1 MRKAAFGVAVLLVVE
16 PFAFAHVLGPTT
28 LTVPKAALAG
38 LLAGLVLRRTSLA
51 ALRAPA
57 IRALLGGAAALVVV
71 DALSIIPAV
80 YLDAALRETLKAL
93 EYFAAFAAA
102 AVAYADDPDETL
114 VWNALGAV
122 SALVCVLA
130 LLQEATVAP
139 SGFWLHG
146 RIVPRIAGPLEGPN
160 QLAGWLDLMTPLL
173 VARALFGKPIW
184 LFAAISTLAV
194 TTDLLTLS
202 RSGVVGIVVG
212 VAVIAF
218 LAVRAGF
225 ARRLLY
231 AVPLAVV
238 PLIAVTTILTFANT
252 RVGNLANTGAS
263 DIAAR
268 FQIASEQ
275 NVENGLASRPV
286 LWKAGLQMF
295 ASDPGLGVGAGNY
308 ELLTPLVGLVGVRTH
323 ANSLYV
329 QALAETGLLGLAAI
343 LWTLV
348 AAVTTMLRNA
358 RGPLLSGIG
367 AGTIGLA
374 VHEAYDLLTFY
385 PKVGELWWLLLGIGA
400 GAVALRTRR

>member
-1 MRKAAFGVAVLLVVE
+1 MRKAALGVGVLLVVE

-28 LTVPKAALAG
+28 LTLPKAALAG
-38 LLAGLVLRRTSLA
+38 LLAGLVLRRSSLA
-51 ALRAPA
+51 PLRAPA
-57 IRALLGGAAALVVV
+57 IRALLGGAAALVIV

-93 EYFAAFAAA
+93 EYFAAFTAA
-102 AVAYADDPDETL
+102 AVAYADDPDEPL
-114 VWNALGAV
+114 IWNALAAV
-122 SALVCVLA
+122 SALVCILA

-139 SGFWLHG
+139 SGFFLHD

-160 QLAGWLDLMTPLL
+160 QLAGWLDLVTPLL
-173 VARALFGKPIW
+173 VARALFGKPAW
-184 LFAAISTLAV
+184 PFAALATLAG

-212 VAVIAF
+212 LTVIVLFA
-218 LAVRAGF
+218 ARARL

-231 AVPLAVV
+231 AIPLAVV
-238 PLIAVTTILTFANT
+238 PLIAVAAILTFAD
-252 RVGNLANTGAS
+252 AGAG
-263 DIAAR
+263 DLAAR
-268 FQIASEQ
+268 FETSSEQ

-286 LWKAGLQMF
+286 LWRAGLQMF

-308 ELLTPLVGLVGVRTH
+308 ELLTPLAGLVGVRTH

-329 QALAETGLLGLAAI
+329 QSLAETGVLGFAAVI
-343 LWTLV
+343 WTLV
-348 AAVTTMLRNA
+348 AAIATMLRNA
-358 RGPLLSGIG
+358 RGPLLAGIG

-374 VHEAYDLLTFY
+374 VHETYDLLTFY

>member
-218 LAVRAGF
+218 QAVRAGF

-252 RVGNLANTGAS
+252 GVGNLANAGAS

>member
-1 MRKAAFGVAVLLVVE
+1 MRKAALGVAVLLVVE

>member
-173 VARALFGKPIW
+173 VARALFGTPIW

>member
-1 MRKAAFGVAVLLVVE
+1 MRKAALGVGVLLVVE

-28 LTVPKAALAG
+28 LTLPKAALAG
-38 LLAGLVLRRTSLA
+38 LLAGLLLRRTSLA
-51 ALRAPA
+51 PLHAPA
-57 IRALLGGAAALVVV
+57 IRALLGGAAALVFV

-102 AVAYADDPDETL
+102 AVAYADDPDEAL
-114 VWNALGAV
+114 IWNALAAV
-122 SALVCVLA
+122 SALVCILA

-139 SGFWLHG
+139 SGFFLHD
-146 RIVPRIAGPLEGPN
+146 RVVPRIAGPLEGPN
-160 QLAGWLDLMTPLL
+160 QLAGWLDLVTPLL
-173 VARALFGKPIW
+173 VARALFGKPAW
-184 LFAAISTLAV
+184 PFAALATLAG

-212 VAVIAF
+212 LAVIVLFA
-218 LAVRAGF
+218 ARAGL

-238 PLIAVTTILTFANT
+238 PLIAVAAILTFAD
-252 RVGNLANTGAS
+252 AGAG
-263 DIAAR
+263 DLAAR
-268 FQIASEQ
+268 FETSSEQ

-286 LWKAGLQMF
+286 LWRAGLQMF
-295 ASDPGLGVGAGNY
+295 ASDPGLGIGAGNY
-308 ELLTPLVGLVGVRTH
+308 ELLTPLAGLVGVRTH

-329 QALAETGLLGLAAI
+329 QSLAETGVLGFAAVI
-343 LWTLV
+343 WTLV
-348 AAVTTMLRNA
+348 AAVATMLRNA
-358 RGPLLSGIG
+358 RGPLLTGIG

-374 VHEAYDLLTFY
+374 VHETYDLLTFY

>member
-1 MRKAAFGVAVLLVVE
+1 MRKAALGIGVLLVVE

-28 LTVPKAALAG
+28 LTLPKAALAG
-38 LLAGLVLRRTSLA
+38 LLAGLFLRRASLA
-51 ALRAPA
+51 PLRAPA
-57 IRALLGGAAALVVV
+57 IRALLGGAAALVFV

-102 AVAYADDPDETL
+102 AVAYADDPDEAL
-114 VWNALGAV
+114 IWNALAAV
-122 SALVCVLA
+122 SALVCILA
-130 LLQEATVAP
+130 LIQEATVAP
-139 SGFWLHG
+139 SGFFLHD
-146 RIVPRIAGPLEGPN
+146 RVVPRIAGPLEGPN
-160 QLAGWLDLMTPLL
+160 QLAGWLDLVTPLL
-173 VARALFGKPIW
+173 VARALFGKPAW
-184 LFAAISTLAV
+184 PFAALATLAG

-212 VAVIAF
+212 LTVIVLFA
-218 LAVRAGF
+218 ARARL

-231 AVPLAVV
+231 AIPLAVV
-238 PLIAVTTILTFANT
+238 PLIAVAAILTFAD
-252 RVGNLANTGAS
+252 AGAG
-263 DIAAR
+263 DLAAR
-268 FQIASEQ
+268 FETSSEQ

-286 LWKAGLQMF
+286 LWRAGLQMF

-308 ELLTPLVGLVGVRTH
+308 ELLTPLAGLVGVRTH

-329 QALAETGLLGLAAI
+329 QSLAETGVLGFAAVI
-343 LWTLV
+343 WTLV
-348 AAVTTMLRNA
+348 AAIATMLRNA
-358 RGPLLSGIG
+358 RGPLLAGIG

-374 VHEAYDLLTFY
+374 VHETYDLLTFY

>member
-1 MRKAAFGVAVLLVVE
+1 MRKAALGVGVLVVVE

-28 LTVPKAALAG
+28 LTLPKAALAG
-38 LLAGLVLRRTSLA
+38 LIAGLVLRRPSLA
-51 ALRAPA
+51 VLRAPA
-57 IRALLGGAAALVVV
+57 NRALVGGAAALVIV

-102 AVAYADDPDETL
+102 AVAFADDPDETL
-114 VWNALGAV
+114 VWNAVAVV

-130 LLQEATVAP
+130 LVQEATVAP

-173 VARALFGKPIW
+173 VARALLGKHVWP
-184 LFAAISTLAV
+184 FAALATLAV
-194 TTDLLTLS
+194 TTDLLALS

-212 VAVIAF
+212 VGVIAF
-218 LAVRAGF
+218 LAARVGF
-225 ARRLLY
+225 ARRLMY
-231 AVPLAVV
+231 AAPLAIV
-238 PLIAVTTILTFANT
+238 PLIAVSAILTFANT
-252 RVGNLANTGAS
+252 GVGNLANGGAG
-263 DIAAR
+263 DLAAR

-275 NVENGLASRPV
+275 TVENGLAPRPV

-295 ASDPGLGVGAGNY
+295 ALDPGLGIGAGNY

-329 QALAETGLLGLAAI
+329 QALAETGLLGFAAI
-343 LWTLV
+343 LWTIV

-358 RGPLLSGIG
+358 RGPLLAGIG

-400 GAVALRTRR
+400 GAVALGTRR